1 MPLFYNLASLP
12 LKSHSKDDDKQATL
26 NMEQHQAYHG
36 YIILTSF

>member
-26 NMEQHQAYHG
+26 NMEQHQAYRG